1 MEFLETFYTQF
12 VPIFLFTVMVAMGL
26 SLTVN
31 DLLQV
36 IRKPKALIT
45 GLSAQLLVLPA
56 IGIGFGFLLDSPPVI
71 AAGAIILAACPGG
84 ITSNLL
90 THLANGDSALSISL
104 TAVTSL
110 CGVITVPLI
119 TNLGLMT
126 FTGASDAV
134 SLPLGKMVFGVF
146 LVSTLPLLLG
156 MLLRHRRPAFAE
168 RLAPRTLKLSVMLF
182 ILIVVATFMGHWGN
196 ISDKFDVAGPAVI
209 ALNLSTML
217 LALFGAWLLRL
228 ERGQGVAI
236 TLECGLQN
244 AAMGIFVAAT
254 LLANSNMVIPSII
267 YALIMNVSAG
277 VVILANL
284 KPASRR
290 IYD

>member
-1 MEFLETFYTQF
+1 MVTQILLPLGLAFIMFSMGLTLTLADFSRVF
-12 VPIFLFTVMVAMGL
+12 VYPAAFLFGLFSQMIMLPLLAFGIATTL
-26 SLTVN
+26 SLEPEIGVG
-31 DLLQV
+31 LL
-36 IRKPKALIT
+36 
-45 GLSAQLLVLPA
+45 
-56 IGIGFGFLLDSPPVI
+56 
-71 AAGAIILAACPGG
+71 ILAACPGG

-90 THLANGDSALSISL
+90 THLANGDAALSISL

-110 CGVITVPLI
+110 CGVLTVPLI
-119 TNLGLMT
+119 TNLGLLM
-126 FTGASDAV
+126 FTGASDAI
-134 SLPLGKMVFGVF
+134 SLPLGKMVIGVF
-146 LVSTLPLLLG
+146 LVSTLPLLFG
-156 MLLRHRRPAFAE
+156 MLLRYRNPGRAD
-168 RLAPRTLKLSVMLF
+168 RLAPHSLKLSVMLF

-196 ISDKFDVAGPAVI
+196 ISDKFNVAGPAVI

-228 ERGQGVAI
+228 DRAQGIAI
-236 TLECGLQN
+236 SLECGLQN

-254 LLANSNMVIPSII
+254 LLVNSNMVIPSII
-267 YALIMNVSAG
+267 YALIMNISAL

>member
-1 MEFLETFYTQF
+1 MVTQILLPLGLAF
-12 VPIFLFTVMVAMGL
+12 IMFSMGL
-26 SLTVN
+26 ALTIGDFTRVFVYPTAFVFGLISQMILLPLLAFGIATSLALEPEIAVG
-31 DLLQV
+31 LL
-36 IRKPKALIT
+36 
-45 GLSAQLLVLPA
+45 
-56 IGIGFGFLLDSPPVI
+56 
-71 AAGAIILAACPGG
+71 ILAACPGG

-267 YALIMNVSAG
+267 YALIMNVSAV